1 MGSAIFSF
9 VYFAGFFALIFY
21 MLYMWPRLSQ
31 SPRLSRAAGPVFC
44 HRQNREQYNAVM

>member
-21 MLYMWPRLSQ
+21 MLYMWQRKM
-31 SPRLSRAAGPVFC
+31 R
-44 HRQNREQYNAVM
+44 